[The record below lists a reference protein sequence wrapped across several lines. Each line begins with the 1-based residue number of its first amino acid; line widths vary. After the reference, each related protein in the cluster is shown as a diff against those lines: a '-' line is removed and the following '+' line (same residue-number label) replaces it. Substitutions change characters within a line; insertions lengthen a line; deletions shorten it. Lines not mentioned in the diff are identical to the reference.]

1 VYVSERKHNPLV
13 NTAAGGRTLSAMQ
26 LPFFLLRPPS
36 GYGVLTTTGRR
47 SGKPRRRC
55 IRAIRRDQRAYLVA
69 IKGAQSGWLRNI
81 RANPKV
87 RLRIR
92 GGTFAGVARELV
104 EAAERQE
111 AMEAYCQTVNPFEY
125 LECGLW
131 RKGRPTR
138 SKIKELH
145 RSWFEQGIPLVVD
158 LAQ

>member
-13 NTAAGGRTLSAMQ
+13 NTAPGGRTLSATQ

-36 GYGVLTTTGRR
+36 GYGVLTTIGRK

-55 IRAIRRDQRAYLVA
+55 IRAIRREQRAYLVA
-69 IKGAQSGWLRNI
+69 IKGAQTGWLNNI
-81 RANPKV
+81 RANPEV

-131 RKGRPTR
+131 RKGWPTR